1 MSVSVCS
8 ARKFSCSELSGSALL
23 GGRKGQKEVKMP
35 TTMLSL

>member
-23 GGRKGQKEVKMP
+23 GGRKGQEQVKML
-35 TTMLSL
+35 TSTLSL